1 MDPDITKFLF
11 RDLHPGISIGTA
23 SDRYAGWLGQ
33 IYSQERFGAKISK
46 RAKTV
51 GGKTVT
57 EELLP
62 VESVE
67 EYFQHFSVLELDFTF
82 YSLLLDE
89 HSNPTPTLR
98 VLETYCKHLRD
109 SDRILLKVPQTIFAQ
124 KLWREKKFS
133 ENPGYLNAKI
143 FTQRFYKPAVKFL
156 GTSCQGFIFEQEYQA
171 KKERPSGD
179 LFVSGLDRF
188 FEQIPKDDRFHVEVR
203 TEALLTQAYF
213 EMLERHGIGQVLS
226 HWTWLP
232 PLRKQLAKASG
243 RFYNAGKQAII
254 RLMTPIGMRYEEAY
268 LKAFPFDKMVEG
280 MMSPRMPE
288 ETAEVMA
295 EAIKQGVQANV
306 IINNRAGGNAPLIAQ
321 KVAEKF
327 SEVFYENNVG
337 RGQTPPLR

>member
-33 IYSQERFGAKISK
+33 IYTRERFGAKISK

-89 HSNPTPTLR
+89 KSNPTPTLR
-98 VLETYCKHLRD
+98 VIETYRKHLKD
-109 SDRILLKVPQTIFAQ
+109 SDRIVLKVPQTIFAQ
-124 KLWREKKFS
+124 KLWRAGKFA
-133 ENPGYLNAKI
+133 ENPGYLNADI
-143 FTQRFYKPAVKFL
+143 FVRKFYEPVSNLL
-156 GTSCQGFIFEQEYQA
+156 GQVLQGLIFEQEYQA
-171 KKERPSGD
+171 KKERTSAD
-179 LFVSGLDRF
+179 LFVSALDRF
-188 FEQIPKDDRFHVEVR
+188 FEQIPKDDRYHVEVR
-203 TEALLTQAYF
+203 TEALLTKAYF
-213 EMLERHGIGQVLS
+213 EMLERRGIGQVLS
-226 HWTWLP
+226 HWTWLS

-243 RFYNAGKQAII
+243 RFFNAGKQAII

-288 ETAEVMA
+288 ETAEVMV
-295 EAIKQGVQANV
+295 EAIKQDVQANV

-321 KVAEKF
+321 KVAERFLEDGKK
-327 SEVFYENNVG
+327 
-337 RGQTPPLR
+337 

>member
-1 MDPDITKFLF
+1 MAPSIENFFF
-11 RDLHPGISIGTA
+11 RDLHPAVCLGTA

-33 IYSQERFGAKISK
+33 IYSRERFGGKTSK
-46 RAKTV
+46 RAKSV

-89 HSNPTPTLR
+89 QSNPTPTFR
-98 VLETYCKHLRD
+98 VIETYCKHLRD
-109 SDRILLKVPQTIFAQ
+109 SDRIVLKVPQTVFAQ
-124 KLWREKKFS
+124 KLWREGKFA
-133 ENPGYLNAKI
+133 ENPGYLNAEI
-143 FTQRFYKPAVKFL
+143 FTQGFYKPAVKFL

-171 KKERPSGD
+171 KKERTSAD
-179 LFVSGLDRF
+179 LFVSALDRF
-188 FEQIPKDDRFHVEVR
+188 FGQIPKDDRYHVEVR
-203 TEALLTQAYF
+203 TEALLTKPYF
-213 EMLERHGIGQVLS
+213 ETLEKHGIGQVLS

-243 RFYNAGKQAII
+243 RFFNAGKQAII

-288 ETAEVMA
+288 ETAEIMI
-295 EAIKQGVQANV
+295 EALKQGVQANV

-321 KVAEKF
+321 KVAGRF
-327 SEVFYENNVG
+327 SE
-337 RGQTPPLR
+337 LLS